1 MMTSDEIREAFL
13 TFFEERGHQRAPS
26 SSLIPRADPT
36 LLFVNAGMVQF
47 KDVFLGAES
56 RSYSRATTSQK
67 CVRAGGKHNDL
78 NSVGRTAR
86 HHTFFEMLGNFSFGD
101 YFKRDAITYA
111 WTFLTGVL
119 KLPKEDLWVSIYE
132 EDDEAGALWQEIAGI
147 ATERIVR
154 LGEHDNFWAMGDTG
168 PCGPCSEIHV
178 DRGEAFRCDAPVCAV
193 GVCDCDRW
201 LEIWNLVF
209 MQFNRDENG
218 VMTPLPK
225 PSIDTGMGL
234 ERITAVM
241 QNARTNYDTDLLR
254 PLIDRVAQLSGVPY
268 SEGESGFPHRVIA
281 DHARACAFL
290 IGDGVLP
297 GNEGRG
303 YVLRR
308 ILRRAI
314 RLGRKLGLTEPF
326 MGTMADA
333 VIARMGAAY
342 PDIMEKR
349 DFIKRVL
356 ELEEERFG
364 QTLTTGLDLLG
375 SYISYTSAVRINF
388 LGGMPRPFDEFKY
401 IPASQNFLINL
412 GIRLS
417 YFASRLPEAVA
428 EELINPIMESLNGF
442 VQNEASDTYRELRL
456 KLEQFAYFEQ
466 SGRLAFILHDTY
478 GFPYELTEE
487 IAAEHG
493 LSVDRAG
500 FEREME
506 AQRARARAAQKG
518 GPSTSRS
525 TLRVSDSMSS
535 GRAAPGIPF
544 IDYEELPLPP
554 SQFLGYQTLSA
565 EGIVQSLST
574 PDGAAEE
581 AVEGQE
587 VEVVLDRTPFYAAGG
602 GQVGDQ
608 GVLIGPS
615 GRVRV
620 TDTQKAGRGL
630 YVHKGIIE
638 RRPELI
644 ESETLRVERL
654 VEGQGSIAVGET
666 VTATVDLQ
674 RRADIA
680 RNHTGTHL
688 LHAALRKVLGSHVQQ
703 AGSLVSPDRLR
714 FDFSHIAPMTRDEMD
729 EVQRLVNEKIREDW
743 PVQPRTSSYQQAID
757 EGALA
762 FFDDKYG
769 EVVRIVE
776 VFPPKNGRPHL
787 PHESATDPTALT
799 GRRSAFSKELCG
811 GTHCGS
817 TGEVGMLVILGESS
831 IGSGM
836 RRIEAVT
843 GRAAEEML
851 RQRMTALDDIG
862 RQVSAPAQEAP
873 SKVLEL
879 LQSLEQERRRAQA
892 LQREL
897 NRRLAE
903 DLMERVAA
911 VDGVKHLSARVAAPD
926 FETLREM
933 ADLLRDKM
941 QSGVIVL
948 GALFNERPNFLAV
961 VTKDLVTRG
970 YNAGSLVKEVAA
982 VTGGSG
988 GGRPELAQAGGR
1000 DASKLDE
1007 ALQRVPDLV
1016 RSISAR

>member
-1 MMTSDEIREAFL
+1 MTSDEIREAFL
-13 TFFEERGHQRAPS
+13 TFFEERGHQRVPS
-26 SSLIPRADPT
+26 SSLIPRADPS

-78 NSVGRTAR
+78 DSVGRTAR

-119 KLPKEDLWVSIYE
+119 KLPKDDLWVSIYE

-147 ATERIVR
+147 TADHIVR

-178 DRGEAFRCDAPVCAV
+178 DRGEVFRCDAPVCAV

-234 ERITAVM
+234 ERITSVL

-254 PLIDRVAQLSGVPY
+254 PLIDKVVELSGVPY
-268 SEGESGFPHRVIA
+268 SEDESGFPHRVIA

-314 RLGRKLGLTEPF
+314 RLGRKIGLNEPF
-326 MGTMADA
+326 MGAIADRVIQLMAQ
-333 VIARMGAAY
+333 AY
-342 PDIMEKR
+342 PEYVEKR
-349 DFIKRVL
+349 DFITRVL

-364 QTLTTGLDLLG
+364 ETLERGLGFLQATIEQILGSPSSIGQQVWRLMSDDLLALLATQL
-375 SYISYTSAVRINF
+375 SEYRA
-388 LGGMPRPFDEFKY
+388 EKY
-401 IPASQNFLINL
+401 VP
-412 GIRLS
+412 G
-417 YFASRLPEAVA
+417 Y
-428 EELINPIMESLNGF
+428 
-442 VQNEASDTYRELRL
+442 
-456 KLEQFAYFEQ
+456 
-466 SGRLAFILHDTY
+466 LAFVLYDTY

-493 LSVDRAG
+493 LTVDRKG
-500 FEREME
+500 FDAEMQKQRER
-506 AQRARARAAQKG
+506 
-518 GPSTSRS
+518 SRS
-525 TLRVSDSMSS
+525 VVELGDVPLTGTGSMSATVAVLHRS
-535 GRAAPGIPF
+535 RGRF
-544 IDYEELPLPP
+544 LDYEELPLPA
-554 SQFLGYQTLSA
+554 SEFLGYQTLSA
-565 EGIVQSLST
+565 EGRVESLAT

-581 AVEGQE
+581 ATEGQE
-587 VEVVLDRTPFYAAGG
+587 VEVVLDRTSFYAEGG

-608 GVLIGPS
+608 GEIVGPS
-615 GRVRV
+615 GRVRI

-630 YVHKGIIE
+630 YVHRGVVKSGA
-638 RRPELI
+638 
-644 ESETLRVERL
+644 V
-654 VEGQGSIAVGET
+654 AVGET
-666 VTATVDLQ
+666 VTATVDLL

-714 FDFSHIAPMTRDEMD
+714 FDFSHIASMTRDEMD
-729 EVQRLVNEKIREDW
+729 QVQRLVNEKIREDW

-787 PHESATDPTALT
+787 PHESATGATALT
-799 GRRSAFSKELCG
+799 GRSAFSKELCG

-843 GRAAEEML
+843 GRAAEELL
-851 RQRMTALDDIG
+851 RQRMTALDEIG
-862 RQVSAPAQEAP
+862 RQVGAPAQETP
-873 SKVLEL
+873 SKVQEV
-879 LQSLEQERRRAQA
+879 LQSLEQERRRTQT

-903 DLMERVAA
+903 DLVERVAA
-911 VDGVKHLSARVAAPD
+911 VDGVKYLSARVAAPD

-948 GALFNERPNFLAV
+948 GAVFNQRPNFLAV
-961 VTKDLVTRG
+961 VTKDLVTKG

-982 VTGGSG
+982 MTGGSG

-1016 RSISAR
+1016 RSLSAR